1 MEFINRMKTTAITAA
16 IALTMGVNAQN
27 VLTPRQQS
35 IVAISSFISKGDIK
49 NLEDNFDEAFNEGF
63 TQNELKEICC
73 HLYAYMGF
81 PKSLNALNTLQRV
94 IANRQDKGLAC
105 EEGRMPTPLP
115 QDYDALKEGSDV
127 QASLFGPYTNT
138 FSPTIDYYLKAHL
151 FGDIFANDLLTHK
164 ERELITISA
173 LASIEGLGAQLSA
186 HLSGAQKKG
195 MNKDEMHSYVL
206 TLAELGDEATTNRAL
221 KAVAQL
227 YGESVQTVQTVDF
240 SVWPKGE
247 PNPYGQYFTGQSY
260 LTMMGE
266 SGAYNVTFEPGCRNN
281 WHIHHGAV
289 QVLICVSGRG
299 WYQEWGKPA
308 IPMTPGTVIAIPEGA
323 KHWHGAAKDSWFQHI
338 GYETNVQP
346 GASNEWLEPVS
357 DEDYNKL

>member
-1 MEFINRMKTTAITAA
+1 MKTTAISAA
-16 IALTMGVNAQN
+16 LALTLGANAQN
-27 VLTPRQQS
+27 ALTPRQQS
-35 IVAISSFISKGDIK
+35 ITTISSQVAKGDIK
-49 NLEDNFDEAFNEGF
+49 NLEVSFDKAFNEGF

-73 HLYAYMGF
+73 HLYAYTGF
-81 PKSLNALNTLQRV
+81 PKSLNGLGALQRV
-94 IANRQDKGLAC
+94 IADRQAKGLAC
-105 EEGRMPTPLP
+105 EEGRMPSELP
-115 QDYDALKEGSDV
+115 KDYDALKEGTEV

-164 ERELITISA
+164 ERELVTISA
-173 LASIEGLGAQLSA
+173 LASIEGLEAQLNA
-186 HLSGAQKKG
+186 HLVGAQKKG
-195 MNKDEMHSYVL
+195 MTQEEMHSYVL
-206 TLAELGDEATTNRAL
+206 TLAETGDEATANRAM

-227 YGESVQTVQTVDF
+227 YGEKAQTVQTVDF
-240 SVWPKGE
+240 NVWPKGE

-260 LTMMGE
+260 LTMLGE

-281 WHIHHGAV
+281 WHIHHGAM

-299 WYQEWGKPA
+299 WYQEWGKDPV
-308 IPMTPGTVIAIPEGA
+308 PMTPGTIIAIPEGA

-357 DEDYNKL
+357 EDHYNALEK